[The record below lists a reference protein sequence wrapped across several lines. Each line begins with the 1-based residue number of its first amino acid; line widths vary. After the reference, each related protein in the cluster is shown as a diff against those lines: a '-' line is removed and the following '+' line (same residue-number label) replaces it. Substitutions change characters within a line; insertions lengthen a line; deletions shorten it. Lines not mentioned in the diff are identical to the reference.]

1 VKRWLCNLLHI
12 SNGKLSCGIEELG
25 ACEWMEGSVRLGS
38 DARGD
43 VPCLML
49 TMKRSL
55 GGFETEERR

>member
-1 VKRWLCNLLHI
+1 
-12 SNGKLSCGIEELG
+12 
-25 ACEWMEGSVRLGS
+25 MEGSVRLGS

-43 VPCLML
+43 IPCLML